1 MRCPLAAPE
10 SVTDSVG
17 WLMGK
22 GRKDRARNVLVQK
35 YQNVPEYDI
44 DYELSII
51 EATIERQ
58 RAWSL
63 EAKAH
68 GPLAIFKGL
77 NGKRFLIGSWP
88 KVLQQFVGLSIFSS
102 YSASVFPAPNV
113 SPLTL

>member
-1 MRCPLAAPE
+1 
-10 SVTDSVG
+10 
-17 WLMGK
+17 MGK
-22 GRKDRARNVLVQK
+22 GRNEQARKVLVQK
-35 YQNVPEYDI
+35 YQNVPGYDI
-44 DYELSII
+44 DHELSII

-102 YSASVFPAPNV
+102 YSAHVPPQHQKPAADRLGTFFNWQATRIH
-113 SPLTL
+113 SWSQ

>member
-1 MRCPLAAPE
+1 
-10 SVTDSVG
+10 
-17 WLMGK
+17 MGK
-22 GRKDRARNVLVQK
+22 GRNEQARKVLVQK
-35 YQNVPEYDI
+35 YQNVPGYDI
-44 DYELSII
+44 DHELSII

-102 YSASVFPAPNV
+102 YSASVFPSPNV